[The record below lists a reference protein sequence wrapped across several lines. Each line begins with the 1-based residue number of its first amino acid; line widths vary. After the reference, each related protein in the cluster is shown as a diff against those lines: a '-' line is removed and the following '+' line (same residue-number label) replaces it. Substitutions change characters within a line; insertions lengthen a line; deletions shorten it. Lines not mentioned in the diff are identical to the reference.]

1 MLISNIAVEVD
12 INKYWSVT
20 LPIYY
25 SALNYFTRTRK
36 LRTLAFQPEVR
47 WWFAPNGLWAHISAW
62 HSTTMP
68 YHRRNGAIKTIT
80 ATPRHLAEV

>member
-20 LPIYY
+20 LPVYY

-47 WWFAPNGLWAHISAW
+47 WWFSPQMVCGR
-62 HSTTMP
+62 TF
-68 YHRRNGAIKTIT
+68 RRGTVQLCPIIVGMALSR
-80 ATPRHLAEV
+80 P